1 MRDEQFSETNQDDSV
16 VIGNE
21 RSAFHT
27 YHAYKFLLFFHLTYD
42 LKMGIKLMTY

>member
-1 MRDEQFSETNQDDSV
+1 MRDEQFCETNQDSSV
-16 VIGNE
+16 VIDNE

-27 YHAYKFLLFFHLTYD
+27 YHAYQFLLLFRLTYE